1 MFMSSDLEFDLC
13 NLALDVENHKF
24 YIESLVENDHPR
36 DNPTHVIIK
45 VRVQS
50 DCGVIKYG

>member
-1 MFMSSDLEFDLC
+1 MSSDLEFDLC